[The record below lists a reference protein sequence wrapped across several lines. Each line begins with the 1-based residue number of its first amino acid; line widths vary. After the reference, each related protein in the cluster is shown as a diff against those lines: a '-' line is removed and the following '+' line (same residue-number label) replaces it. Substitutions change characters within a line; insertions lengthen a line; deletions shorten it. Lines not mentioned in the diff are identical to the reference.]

1 MALAILIIFLNLSL
15 FAYMMVLN
23 MKYKKS
29 QKHAWKSPPTFS
41 LSQSKPTGLALV
53 TAKYKKGELV
63 KLTVFGLILREN
75 GNNARVGIVMSHPRN
90 YYKTDAENEL
100 IYWVYDVVVG
110 NELIIDVPQEFL
122 LRIEKDENEKDFE

>member
-15 FAYMMVLN
+15 FAYTMVLN

-41 LSQSKPTGLALV
+41 LSQSKPTGLTLV
-53 TAKYKKGELV
+53 TAKYSKGDLV
-63 KLTVFGLILREN
+63 TLNVFGHILLSPDN
-75 GNNARVGIVMSHPRN
+75 KARIGIVMSYPRN
-90 YYKTDAENEL
+90 YYKSDTETEL

-110 NELIIDVPQEFL
+110 SELIIDVPQEFL
-122 LRIEKDENEKDFE
+122 IRIKQNENDEDLD